1 MKVTPLD
8 LRQQK
13 FKTVMRG
20 YDRAEVESFL
30 AETAE
35 DYEQA
40 LRDADRLRDDL
51 TRAQSSLDEHRE
63 GERNLRNTLL
73 TAQKLADEIR
83 TSAENEG
90 KRLVREAEG
99 RADLILQKSQ
109 SRLDEVQRE
118 IDGLRMKRRD
128 VENSLESTITALRN
142 ALEFVR
148 EQDQKERD
156 DKILQHRPRAADT
169 TPAASAPTVRVLDE
183 LKVAEA

>member
-20 YDRAEVESFL
+20 YDRAEVEAFL
-30 AETAE
+30 NETAE

-51 TRAQSSLDEHRE
+51 TRLQSSLDEHRE

-83 TSAENEG
+83 NNAEAEG

-99 RADLILQKSQ
+99 RSDLMISKAQA
-109 SRLDEVQRE
+109 RLDEVQRE
-118 IDGLRMKRRD
+118 IDGLRLKRRD
-128 VENSLESTITALRN
+128 VENSLESTISTLRN
-142 ALEFVR
+142 SLEFVR

-156 DKILQHRPRAADT
+156 EKILLHRPRPVE
-169 TPAASAPTVRVLDE
+169 TPPVVPVRVLDE